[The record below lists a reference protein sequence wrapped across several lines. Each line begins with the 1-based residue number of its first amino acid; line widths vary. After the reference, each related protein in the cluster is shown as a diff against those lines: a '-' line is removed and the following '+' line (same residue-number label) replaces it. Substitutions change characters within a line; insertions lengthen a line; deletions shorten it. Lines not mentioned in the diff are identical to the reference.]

1 MNFIPDTILR
11 AVCWSLLHSLWQG
24 LIFAVVAGVIMV
36 LTKKA
41 PSTLRYNLLCGLMA
55 LFLVASGY
63 TFYRELHLPT
73 AASSIANNVNPT
85 TDIKETVSATPV
97 VTTQPA
103 THALQTGI
111 DSLVQYFNTHASLVV
126 VTWFIIFLARFVK
139 VLSGLVYAQRIR
151 HYQTNAAPA
160 EWQQRLEQLLDKL
173 QITRPVSLL
182 ESALIKIPV
191 VVGFLK
197 PVILVPV
204 GMLAHISPQQVESIL
219 LHELAHIR
227 RQDYLFNLIQHLVDT
242 IFFFNPALIW
252 VSSLIREEREN
263 CCDDVAIRE
272 TRSRK
277 QLIAALVAFHE
288 YKQSAQGYAL
298 SFAGKDNGVVSRV
311 KRIVNKKNHSL
322 SAGERALLMGGLMIL
337 SAAFVTINS
346 SRPELPPHPTTRTTS
361 LLSPKTIPNHP
372 KPAAAT
378 VANKP
383 VQAPVIVHPAVTPV
397 IASQGTAA
405 PVIAQKDTLPKPF
418 QNASI
423 DKLIECKEHGVTP
436 EFVEAFQKMGYTTIS
451 LDEAIQLVDHG
462 VNTEFIRELR
472 EKGYDHISLE
482 KAIKLRDHGVTIE
495 FLNKI
500 GELGFPNVPLE
511 KAIEL
516 VDHGV
521 TPDFIIA
528 WKKKIGKLLELN
540 DYIKLRDAGINPS

>member
-11 AVCWSLLHSLWQG
+11 AACWSLLHSLWQG

-41 PSTLRYNLLCGLMA
+41 TSTLRYNLLCGLMA

-63 TFYRELHLPT
+63 TFYRELHLPL
-73 AASSIANNVNPT
+73 AAAPIANNVNT
-85 TDIKETVSATPV
+85 VTDIKETGVATPT
-97 VTTQPA
+97 VTAQPV
-103 THALQTGI
+103 THAVQTGI

-151 HYQTNAAPA
+151 HYQTGAAPA
-160 EWQQRLEQLLDKL
+160 EWQQRLEQLLDRL

-182 ESALIKIPV
+182 ESALIKIPA

-227 RQDYLFNLIQHLVDT
+227 RQDYLLNLIQHLVDT

-288 YKQSAQGYAL
+288 YKQSVRGYAL

-322 SAGERALLMGGLMIL
+322 SAGERALLMGGLMVL

-346 SRPELPPHPTTRTTS
+346 SRPVPLPHPTTRTTPLVS
-361 LLSPKTIPNHP
+361 RKSATANRP
-372 KPAAAT
+372 KPAAVT
-378 VANKP
+378 VTTP
-383 VQAPVIVHPAVTPV
+383 TLQAPVVAHPAATPV
-397 IASQGTAA
+397 TAA
-405 PVIAQKDTLPKPF
+405 PVPVAAQKDTLPNPF

-436 EFVEAFQKMGYTTIS
+436 EFVESFQKMGYTTIS

-462 VNTEFIRELR
+462 VNTEFIRELG
-472 EKGYDHISLE
+472 EKGYAHVSLE
-482 KAIKLRDHGVTIE
+482 KAIQLRDHGVTIE

-500 GELGFPNVPLE
+500 GELGFPNIPLE

-540 DYIKLRDAGINPS
+540 DYIKLRDAGLNP